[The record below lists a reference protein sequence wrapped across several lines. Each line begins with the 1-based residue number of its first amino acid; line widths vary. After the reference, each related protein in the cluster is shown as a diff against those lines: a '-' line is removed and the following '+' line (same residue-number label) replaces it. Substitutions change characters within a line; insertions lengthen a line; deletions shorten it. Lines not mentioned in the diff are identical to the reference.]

1 MKSFEKYLT
10 HAMNT
15 VIVVALALM
24 VVMVFSN
31 VVLRYVFNSGIT
43 VSEELSRFC
52 FLWLIFVGSV
62 VAMKERAHLGV
73 DTLIVRLPRSGKI
86 LFVLVSNALMLW
98 VCYLFFK
105 GSLKQT
111 IVGWGTLKPATGIP
125 MAFHYATGL
134 VMSVGIA
141 VILISNTWRVLTGKA
156 SDAELIQVTESEEVE
171 SAREA
176 EQELEQEARVNAKA
190 DSNNSKN
197 SKN

>member
-24 VVMVFSN
+24 VVMVFGN

-43 VSEELSRFC
+43 ASEELARFC

-73 DTLIVRLPRSGKI
+73 DTLISRLPRGGKI
-86 LFVLVSNALMLW
+86 AFVLISNALMLW
-98 VCYLFFK
+98 VCYLFFV

-111 IVGWGTLKPATGIP
+111 ILGWGTLKPATGIP

-134 VMSVGIA
+134 VMSVGVA
-141 VILISNTWRVLTGKA
+141 VIIVGNTWRVLAGRA
-156 SDAELIQVTESEEVE
+156 SDAELIQIVESEEIE
-171 SAREA
+171 SGHEADKELAASAARQDAAAAQARE
-176 EQELEQEARVNAKA
+176 EKR
-190 DSNNSKN
+190 
-197 SKN
+197 